1 MGRIKQKNRQILL
14 LWLFVANFCIAAL
27 TPFACMA
34 LGMETHYTGHKSE
47 NCDLGDM
54 QSEDRN
60 HRWWENPLS
69 TVFRASVDVGNK
81 TFDSVGEGAK
91 GLMVVGGLL
100 WVAIFLLKV
109 EGGMQESDPMENLS
123 KIGGLVFRMGI
134 AGTLLSNRDF
144 FFGYFLAPVIEAGA
158 GFVKMEEISGGDEAP
173 PPISIGSGG
182 LSDATNALMEIA
194 VGAHNSAANLQGAGR
209 WVKCVGKIHELDL
222 WLFSI
227 WLPDPGLFFSG
238 CLMQFAGWLLIAVFP
253 FFLVDAGFRLG
264 VVAALCPL
272 FIVAWVF
279 ESTRS
284 YASKGLQAVLNIAFV
299 FMLIRIA
306 IAIAMK
312 LISGAAGIDTD
323 DLVSMTP
330 GVAGCRYKMLNFGG
344 SDPCGSANNDS
355 STGNIFAIIIATVY
369 ALLMIRSAS
378 GELANYFASTDF
390 KNDGAFKAV
399 QGAGNVASATAHG
412 AVMARQTMRTV
423 GDTLKNSRVGK
434 AIANSRVGQFVH
446 NRKLRRQERRDN
458 RRAALKSVTT
468 DLAKKTRL
476 NATKGIKDAKY
487 DNRTVDQQQRDNDL
501 NKALNPRLQGLQD
514 KEKELKEQQK
524 GLNPESPEYKDIQKK
539 LDANQAEQKGCQ
551 LQSVTTKPDGTP
563 MTTEERAEAAKA
575 NRQAVAQTWKDLKSE
590 EKELKEEQK
599 KYEPGT
605 EKYNDIQKKL
615 DANQTQQDAIKAW
628 ATSSD
633 RFYEK
638 HDQRE
643 DWNKDTYD
651 AQMKKITQDKDVR
664 EHLISLNMASR
675 RAGLNEFGRIFTG
688 APDPSQRTSLIDQ
701 VTGGGNDTPSTTQN
715 SQPPQ
720 TTTPPGKP
728 KKPGEDEEEKTE

>member
-34 LGMETHYTGHKSE
+34 LGMETHSE
-47 NCDLGDM
+47 GRGSGSCNLGRM
-54 QSEDRN
+54 QTEDRN

-91 GLMVVGGLL
+91 GLMIIGGLL

-109 EGGMQESDPMENLS
+109 EGGMQETDPMENLS
-123 KIGGLVFRMGI
+123 KIGGLVFRMGV
-134 AGTLLSNRDF
+134 AGTLLANRDF
-144 FFGYFLAPVIEAGA
+144 FFGYFLAPIIEAGA
-158 GFVKMEEISGGDEAP
+158 GFVNMNEVSGGDEAP
-173 PPISIGSGG
+173 PPISIGNGG
-182 LSDATNALMEIA
+182 LSDATDALMEIA

-222 WLFSI
+222 WLFSL

-272 FIVAWVF
+272 FIVSWVF

-323 DLVSMTP
+323 DLVSMT
-330 GVAGCRYKMLNFGG
+330 ASTAACRYKMLNFG
-344 SDPCGSANNDS
+344 SDPCGSSNNDA

-378 GELANYFASTDF
+378 GELANYFSSTDF

-399 QGAGNVASATAHG
+399 QGAGNAASATAHG
-412 AVMARQTMRTV
+412 AVMATKTV
-423 GDTLKNSRVGK
+423 QSVGKTLGNAVKNSRVGQ
-434 AIANSRVGQFVH
+434 AIAGSRVGQFFQH
-446 NRKLRRQERRDN
+446 RRDRRQERRNN

-468 DLAKKTRL
+468 DLAKKTGL
-476 NATKGIKDAKY
+476 NAVKDVKDSKY
-487 DNRTVDQQQRDNDL
+487 DNRAVDQQQRDQQL
-501 NKALNPRLQGLQD
+501 NTALQNNPNAQPLKSLD
-514 KEKELKEQQK
+514 KKE
-524 GLNPESPEYKDIQKK
+524 
-539 LDANQAEQKGCQ
+539 
-551 LQSVTTKPDGTP
+551 DGTP
-563 MTTEERAEAAKA
+563 MTTEEKARAADE
-575 NRQAVAQTWKDLKSE
+575 NRQAVAQTWNNLKSE
-590 EKELKEEQK
+590 ETQLKAEMQQLQK
-599 KYEPGT
+599 DSLDPSKSAGERRDAAVRLQAT
-605 EKYNDIQKKL
+605 QARF
-615 DANQTQQDAIKAW
+615 DANQAEQSAIRDW
-628 ATSSD
+628 ASSSN
-633 RFYEK
+633 RFYER
-638 HDQRE
+638 HDQYVE
-643 DWNKDTYD
+643 WNNETYNP
-651 AQMKKITQDKDVR
+651 QMATIQDNQNIASNLLSR
-664 EHLISLNMASR
+664 NMASR
-675 RAGLNEFGRIFTG
+675 RTGLDEFGRIFTG
-688 APDPSQRTSLIDQ
+688 APDPSQPNLMDQ
-701 VTGGGNDTPSTTQN
+701 VTGGSGSGNGSGSGGGSGGGSPTP
-715 SQPPQ
+715 
-720 TTTPPGKP
+720 
-728 KKPGEDEEEKTE
+728 